1 MSANDRQVGGQHYVK
16 KKIQPWD
23 YIAANELGFFEGNI
37 VAYVTRWQEKN
48 GVEDLRKAIH
58 YLEKLIEL
66 ETASGYIDPLT

>member
-37 VAYVTRWQEKN
+37 VAYVTRWQEK
-48 GVEDLRKAIH
+48 
-58 YLEKLIEL
+58 
-66 ETASGYIDPLT
+66 TASKTCEKPFIIWKN